1 MSERIPI
8 EAIHAAAKAL
18 YEFEYGV
25 TIKPEAGWL
34 GHAEAALRAA
44 LPHIDKETRNA

>member
-8 EAIHAAAKAL
+8 NAIHAAAKAL
-18 YEFEYGV
+18 YEFEYGAI
-25 TIKPEAGWL
+25 TKTEPGWL

-44 LPHIDKETRNA
+44 LPYIDKEADDD